1 MPSVDPIV
9 TDYSGPDAE
18 KGRLFLSRAL
28 HAKRFRRARSSVIAA
43 IGFVLS
49 PLSWWND
56 VVVNVPLAYLFA
68 WPFSAW
74 DARLYVPAFVLG
86 YWLTNIAGLVLLH
99 KGIAGA
105 VSDRKTSLKWDL
117 VMATGY
123 SALIALVAW
132 LGWLPS
138 PTTLLGP

>member
-1 MPSVDPIV
+1 MI
-9 TDYSGPDAE
+9 
-18 KGRLFLSRAL
+18 
-28 HAKRFRRARSSVIAA
+28 HAKRFKRARGSVLAA

-56 VVVNVPLAYLFA
+56 LVVNVPLAYLFA

-74 DARLYVPAFVLG
+74 DEQLYVPAFVLG
-86 YWLTNIAGLVLLH
+86 YWLTNIVGLVLLH
-99 KGIAGA
+99 KGVAGV
-105 VSDRKTSLKWDL
+105 VSDRRTSLKWDL

-123 SALIALVAW
+123 SALIALVAY

-138 PTTLLGP
+138 PTTFLGP

>member
-1 MPSVDPIV
+1 
-9 TDYSGPDAE
+9 
-18 KGRLFLSRAL
+18 
-28 HAKRFRRARSSVIAA
+28 VIAA

-56 VVVNVPLAYLFA
+56 LVVNVPLAYLFA
-68 WPFSAW
+68 WSLSTW
-74 DARLYVPAFVLG
+74 DERLYVPAFVLG
-86 YWLTNIAGLVLLH
+86 SLLTNIAGLVLLH

-105 VSDRKTSLKWDL
+105 VVDRKTSLKWDL

-138 PTTLLGP
+138 PTTLLRQ